1 MHEATRRKPSQTART
16 VRIVSLTLIVV
27 AVALG
32 TGILHRASTRAT
44 WPTAIPASNTALQV
58 ETLHPLTATETC
70 QDAFLA
76 HPLTHVTRAKGEV
89 VTYYDSN
96 GSGIA
101 ADDLDGDGD
110 LDLVL
115 ANLNGPNIVAWNEGD
130 FTFREQPL
138 TFGGSRAVA
147 IVDLDGDGGRD
158 LTFTQGFG
166 AILAYRDDGSP
177 VSDVSRYQRVN
188 LRGVDQPAY
197 AMDWMDVDLDGD
209 LDLLTASY
217 DTMLAKDRRDG
228 FLFGRQGGVTLY
240 LAEGDAYQPVRL
252 SDRAQALAVALHDVT
267 GDGWPDVIVGNDF
280 EVPDDVF
287 VNPGASGG
295 DWIRGNPFPLTTR
308 NTMGFDVADVNADGR
323 LDLFATDM
331 KPSFQEAREVVSWL
345 PLLDDGYHA
354 IRQSEDQ
361 IPENVLLQARA
372 DGTYRNVAYPLG
384 IDATGWSWSGRFG
397 DLNLDGRLDLYVVN
411 GMIAREAFP
420 HLPGHAL
427 IESNHAFRATASGF
441 DPAPEWNLAAT
452 GSGRGMTLADLDGDG
467 DLDVAVNNLQSA
479 SVVYEN
485 RACRDGAPW
494 TLELSWPETRNPR
507 AVGATVTLASGDARY
522 TRTVRATAGYLSG
535 ADPHLHFGLP
545 AHAPIDAAWITWP
558 DGQVTRLTGIEV
570 GTHARATRL
579 DAPRLAQAT
588 TPMERSP

>member
-1 MHEATRRKPSQTART
+1 MHEATRRKLSQTART
-16 VRIVSLTLIVV
+16 ARIVGLTLIVV
-27 AVALG
+27 PVALG
-32 TGILHRASTRAT
+32 TGFLHRASTRAT
-44 WPTAIPASNTALQV
+44 WPTAIPASNPALQV
-58 ETLHPLTATETC
+58 ETLRPLTATEAC

-115 ANLNGPNIVAWNEGD
+115 ANLNGPNVVAWNEGD

-166 AILAYRDDGSP
+166 AILAYRDDGSSG
-177 VSDVSRYQRVN
+177 SDVSRYQRIN

-197 AMDWMDVDLDGD
+197 AMDWMDVDLDGN

-240 LAEGDAYQPVRL
+240 LADGDAYQPVRL
-252 SDRAQALAVALHDVT
+252 SNRAQALAVALHDVT

-295 DWIRGNPFPLTTR
+295 DWSRGSPFPLTTR
-308 NTMGFDVADVNADGR
+308 NTM
-323 LDLFATDM
+323 
-331 KPSFQEAREVVSWL
+331 VS
-345 PLLDDGYHA
+345 
-354 IRQSEDQ
+354 
-361 IPENVLLQARA
+361 
-372 DGTYRNVAYPLG
+372 T
-384 IDATGWSWSGRFG
+384 
-397 DLNLDGRLDLYVVN
+397 
-411 GMIAREAFP
+411 
-420 HLPGHAL
+420 
-427 IESNHAFRATASGF
+427 
-441 DPAPEWNLAAT
+441 
-452 GSGRGMTLADLDGDG
+452 
-467 DLDVAVNNLQSA
+467 
-479 SVVYEN
+479 
-485 RACRDGAPW
+485 
-494 TLELSWPETRNPR
+494 
-507 AVGATVTLASGDARY
+507 
-522 TRTVRATAGYLSG
+522 
-535 ADPHLHFGLP
+535 
-545 AHAPIDAAWITWP
+545 
-558 DGQVTRLTGIEV
+558 
-570 GTHARATRL
+570 
-579 DAPRLAQAT
+579 
-588 TPMERSP
+588 